1 MEATAVV
8 AIAGRARD
16 PEWMRAPA
24 IDPCAVVRACT
35 GPTSRRMGATSDYTR
50 GGGVAGAARIA
61 ASAIVYCGSITSLT
75 SSNAST
81 GASTT
86 AGADANAHT
95 AIVVHGACGAGV
107 CESDLSDRV
116 ASGPAGT
123 FSDAAASVAIIPGI
137 SGMPAMAAVAPFD
150 ALPPVG
156 IGQPG
161 PPDSDVSWRAR
172 NPITREIRRRCFT
185 PRK

>member
-1 MEATAVV
+1 
-8 AIAGRARD
+8 
-16 PEWMRAPA
+16 
-24 IDPCAVVRACT
+24 
-35 GPTSRRMGATSDYTR
+35 MGAAGDYTR
-50 GGGVAGAARIA
+50 GGGVSGAERNA
-61 ASAIVYCGSITSLT
+61 ASAIAYCGSITSLT

-116 ASGPAGT
+116 ASEPAGT
-123 FSDAAASVAIIPGI
+123 FSDAAASVAIIPGM
-137 SGMPAMAAVAPFD
+137 SGMAAMAAVAPVD

-161 PPDSDVSWRAR
+161 PPDSDVSWRAS
-172 NPITREIRRRCFT
+172 NPITREMRRKRFT
-185 PRK
+185 QAK